1 MVYLFL
7 ADGFEETEAIGT
19 ADVLRR
25 CGVEVQTLSVT
36 GKRVVTGA
44 HGIVV
49 KADSLFRKNHI
60 LHSQGLVLPGGL
72 KGTETLRSNPLL
84 RLTLQQRAK
93 QGELIA
99 AICAAPIVLGAAGVL
114 NGVHATCYPG
124 LEDQLGGAIA
134 HDSHYVVEDGNFIT
148 GCGPAATTYFAFA
161 IAARI
166 ASPAI
171 VAQVKREMLLDGY
184 VQDDER
190 QLTLNLNTPHAK
202 ATRKKR

>member
-7 ADGFEETEAIGT
+7 ADGFEETEAFGT
-19 ADVLRR
+19 TDVLRR
-25 CGVEVQTLSVT
+25 CGLEVQLLSVT

-60 LHSQGLVLPGGL
+60 LHSQALVLPGGL
-72 KGTETLRSNPLL
+72 KGTETLRSNPVL

-114 NGVHATCYPG
+114 EGVHATCYPG
-124 LEDQLGGAIA
+124 LASQLDGAIM
-134 HDSHYVVEDGNFIT
+134 HNTHYVVEDGNFIT
-148 GCGPAATTYFAFA
+148 ASGPAATVHFAFA
-161 IAARI
+161 IAKRL
-166 ASPAI
+166 ASPTI
-171 VAQVKREMLLDGY
+171 VAQVKKDMLFEGY
-184 VQDDER
+184 TQPDTR
-190 QLTLNLNTPHAK
+190 NHTLEFNNSTPDSYLK
-202 ATRKKR
+202 D